1 MNQFA
6 TSDSAVVKAP
16 ENTGGNAAILEAFS
30 PTDKARPT
38 TNKEIGEQTENLV
51 NSGVLPEMPI
61 TGLFDQATV
70 EQSMEPTSD
79 VQKPSNDKF
88 GQPETSEVV
97 LPKVTEETIRRGLE
111 LAELIET
118 GGDGKRVVDLIRQGL
133 ASGDLEGMILTANIE
148 LERGENPARISSGI
162 GREEMTYVAED
173 SSTIPNTIEQYN
185 PRAGISVFS
194 LGSIQPMLSFNVRYD
209 PAIDGYNAPYPSAQ

>member
-16 ENTGGNAAILEAFS
+16 ENTGGNAAILEAYK
-30 PTDKARPT
+30 PTDRSHLA
-38 TNKEIGEQTENLV
+38 TNEQISAQTENLV

-70 EQSMEPTSD
+70 AQSMEPTSD

-88 GQPETSEVV
+88 GPPETSEVE
-97 LPKVTEETIRRGLE
+97 LPNITEETKRRGLE
-111 LAELIET
+111 LAELIES
-118 GGDGKRVVDLIRQGL
+118 GSDGQRVVDLIRQGL

-148 LERGENPARISSGI
+148 LEKGENPARISSGI

-173 SSTIPNTIEQYN
+173 SSTIPNKIEQYN

-194 LGSIQPMLSFNVRYD
+194 LGSSQPMLSLYVRYD
-209 PAIDGYNAPYPSAQ
+209 PAIEGYNAPYPSAQ